1 MENKN
6 NRKQL
11 SGIIVS
17 DKMDKT
23 AVVLVSRRYAH
34 PVYNKRVNKS
44 KKYYAHDPKNSCKIG
59 DLVLIEEFRPLSKM
73 KRWKIKNIQQ
83 KAVN

>member
-1 MENKN
+1 MENQN

-11 SGIIVS
+11 SGVVVS

-23 AVVLVSRRYAH
+23 AVVLVARRYAH
-34 PVYNKRVNKS
+34 PTYNKFVNKS
-44 KKYYAHDPKNSCKIG
+44 KKYYAHDPKNSCGMG
-59 DLVLIEEFRPLSKM
+59 DVVLIEESKPLSKL
-73 KRWKIKNIQQ
+73 KRWKVKEIQQ

>member
-59 DLVLIEEFRPLSKM
+59 DLVLIEEFRPLSKL
-73 KRWKIKNIQQ
+73 KRWKIKNIQE

>member
-11 SGIIVS
+11 SGVIVS

-34 PVYNKRVNKS
+34 PVYNKLVNKS
-44 KKYYAHDPKNSCKIG
+44 KKYYAHDPENSCKMG
-59 DLVLIEEFRPLSKM
+59 DLVLIEEFRPLSKL